1 MPKIREAIEDFR
13 PDFRLVDERGPTK
26 ERARFAA
33 NDIHFDDK
41 HRRYFRDT
49 TIERALTRKVITAG
63 QYTAANKFYLHWY
76 RAGLSENLGSIDLT
90 RIFSS
95 DPGMMVGMAKT
106 ESQAFHRQQYRCA
119 TQKIGVKGS
128 LVVEAVVCR
137 DKTLEQV
144 GYQLGWQ
151 HKMQAIAAATE
162 SLREKLDLLCS
173 EWGIDS

>member
-1 MPKIREAIEDFR
+1 MPKIREAIDDFH
-13 PDFRLVDERGPTK
+13 PDIRIMDERGPTK
-26 ERARFAA
+26 ERAKFAGS
-33 NDIHFDDK
+33 DIHFDDK
-41 HRRYFRDT
+41 HRRYFRDST
-49 TIERALTRKVITAG
+49 LDRALTRDVITAG
-63 QYTAANKFYLHWY
+63 QYTAGTKFYLHWY
-76 RAGLSENLGSIDLT
+76 RAGLSENLGSLDMN

-119 TQKIGVKGS
+119 TQKLGAKGS
-128 LVVEAVVCR
+128 WVVEAVVCR

-144 GYQLGWQ
+144 GYQLGWP

-173 EWGIDS
+173 EWGIGS